1 MFIGELT
8 WDIDQ
13 LAEQLHLTREE
24 AEVYFRD
31 GRRCSFITER
41 RIAREFLKGR
51 IADSEG
57 AAYDVFDAN
66 NKKWEVRS
74 LTSGGVYFCPS
85 YMVGSGR
92 KFEEKGFLDKLS
104 DIEGY
109 ILARITD
116 FPKVPVYKVESKQ
129 VLDWYKSGQLGKNT
143 SVSISKM
150 EILLSKLS

>member
-1 MFIGELT
+1 MYLGELN
-8 WDIDQ
+8 WNLEQ
-13 LAEQLHLTREE
+13 LAKELHLTKDE
-24 AEVYFRD
+24 ATIYFRD

-57 AAYDVFDAN
+57 AAYDVFDQN

-92 KFEEKGFLDKLS
+92 KFEEKGFLEKLS
-104 DIEGY
+104 EIEGY
-109 ILARITD
+109 ILAKIND
-116 FPKVPVYKVESKQ
+116 FPRVPVYKVHSKQ
-129 VLDWYKSGQLGKNT
+129 VLDWYRSGELGKNT

-150 EILLSKLS
+150 ENLLSKLK